1 MRLMND
7 NIEFLKLKLQ
17 SNPNSFLFARL
28 SDELL
33 KTGDINGAIQI
44 CENGL
49 KRHPYYVT
57 GHFVMGK
64 CYFKK
69 KLYDQAEKE
78 FKRVLFFDP
87 KFLAAHKYYA
97 ELMKQIGWESAAESC
112 YVRILQIDPHDLEI
126 RDKLDAL
133 TSAKHREHAEEPPIF
148 DFMPEKEEIAPEKVA
163 QDFIETEPEVKSK
176 TSMMDIDTQQ
186 TLPPLPSVKQEAA
199 AKPQPMAK
207 PQPVVKP
214 EPAAPLKS
222 DIFEAVIEEE
232 PLKAED
238 EEKFSYILD
247 EIFREDDAVEDAKLP
262 AAERTDDF
270 DFFGNFDE
278 DTSTPPSNI
287 ATHESEAET
296 KEIEFEKNS
305 GIEPEPLAAEEPQT
319 TALDFDDLADMF
331 ADAPEPVET
340 PLNFERKSSN
350 LTPPPQMEELDSI
363 EDLARNIKSN
373 ASAEKNRQQANFRP
387 EPVINANRGSIPHPP
402 QPKEQHSVDA
412 EEATTEFTEKKRKE
426 KIVTP
431 TLGEIYAAQGQYAK
445 AIGVFEILRKK
456 EPNNPAY
463 IDKIRYLKKKL
474 EDSQKQ

>member
-7 NIEFLKLKLQ
+7 NIEFLKLRLQ
-17 SNPNSFLFARL
+17 SNPNSYLFARL
-28 SDELL
+28 ADELL
-33 KTGDINGAIQI
+33 KMGDINEAIQI

-126 RDKLDAL
+126 RDKLEAL
-133 TSAKHREHAEEPPIF
+133 INTKNRGRANEPDF
-148 DFMPEKEEIAPEKVA
+148 DFMPEKTEIAPEKIA
-163 QDFIETEPEVKSK
+163 QDFIETEPKVKPG
-176 TSMMDIDTQQ
+176 TPVMDVDTEQ
-186 TLPPLPSVKQEAA
+186 TFPPQSVT
-199 AKPQPMAK
+199 
-207 PQPVVKP
+207 P
-214 EPAAPLKS
+214 EPAAPESDKPLKS
-222 DIFEAVIEEE
+222 NIFEAVIEEE
-232 PLKAED
+232 PLQDED

-247 EIFREDDAVEDAKLP
+247 EIFREDNAVEDSKLP
-262 AAERTDDF
+262 ATEKPEDF

-278 DTSTPPSNI
+278 EADTPPTI
-287 ATHESEAET
+287 AKQKDDIET
-296 KEIEFEKNS
+296 IETREIEFDVNTDF
-305 GIEPEPLAAEEPQT
+305 EPGPTETEEPQT
-319 TALDFDDLADMF
+319 SALDFENLTDMF
-331 ADAPEPVET
+331 ADNSEPVET
-340 PLNFERKSSN
+340 PLNFNPKGQN
-350 LTPPPQMEELDSI
+350 LTPPPQMEAMDSI
-363 EDLARNIKSN
+363 EDLARDIRSN
-373 ASAEKNRQQANFRP
+373 ASAEKNKLKTQLKS
-387 EPVINANRGSIPHPP
+387 EPAVADDSSSVPP
-402 QPKEQHSVDA
+402 PTPVESQPTNA
-412 EEATTEFTEKKRKE
+412 EEIMTELSEKKRKE

-463 IDKIRYLKKKL
+463 IDKIKYLKKKL
-474 EDSQKQ
+474 EESQKQ

>member
-7 NIEFLKLKLQ
+7 NIEFLKLRLQ

-28 SDELL
+28 VDELL
-33 KTGDINGAIQI
+33 KMGDINSAIPI

-126 RDKLDAL
+126 RDKLEAL
-133 TSAKHREHAEEPPIF
+133 NSSKNREPIADVPDF
-148 DFMPEKEEIAPEKVA
+148 EFMPEKEEIAPEKIA
-163 QDFIETEPEVKSK
+163 QDFIETEPKVKSR
-176 TSMMDIDTQQ
+176 TLASDVDTQQ
-186 TLPPLPSVKQEAA
+186 SLPPQ
-199 AKPQPMAK
+199 
-207 PQPVVKP
+207 
-214 EPAAPLKS
+214 PAAPSEPKETPES
-222 DIFEAVIEEE
+222 DIFEAVIEDE

-247 EIFREDDAVEDAKLP
+247 EIFREDNAVEDSKPQATEP
-262 AAERTDDF
+262 PDDF

-278 DTSTPPSNI
+278 DTSTPPSNVVMNTDELETI
-287 ATHESEAET
+287 ET

-305 GIEPEPLAAEEPQT
+305 EIEPELPEEEPQT
-319 TALDFDDLADMF
+319 TALDFEDLADMF
-331 ADAPEPVET
+331 ADKSEPVET
-340 PLNFERKSSN
+340 PLNFDRRSSP
-350 LTPPPQMEELDSI
+350 LTPPPQMEEMDSL
-363 EDLARNIKSN
+363 EDLARDIKSN
-373 ASAEKNRQQANFRP
+373 ASSEKNRQQANFKSPPSGQEIRP
-387 EPVINANRGSIPHPP
+387 KVPP
-402 QPKEQHSVDA
+402 TPKVAPPSADIEEQ
-412 EEATTEFTEKKRKE
+412 TTEFTEKKRKE

-463 IDKIRYLKKKL
+463 IDKIRYLKKNL
-474 EDSQKQ
+474 EESQKQ